1 MKFWQVLPFMDPRDA
16 IELAAVSDE
25 CGYDGISVPDHL
37 FYPRELRSRYLY
49 SADGKPGFGPD
60 TPWADPWAL
69 ISAMAARTKHVRFT
83 TNVYIA
89 PARDLFTVAKLV
101 STAAVI
107 SNDRV
112 ALGVG
117 AGWMREEF
125 EQTGQDF
132 DTRGKRLN
140 EMIGVLRELWS
151 GRWVAH
157 HGTFY
162 DFDELKIAPVPSE
175 PVPIW
180 IGGHSPAALVRAV
193 ELGDGWIGVDYQ
205 PDEAADIARKI
216 AKLRGGSSAPFEV
229 ILAVRERIDADMCKR
244 FEDLGVTGLF
254 CAPALT
260 AKAPDLATRTGA
272 VRRFA
277 ERVLSMAR

>member
-1 MKFWQVLPFMDPRDA
+1 MDPRDA
-16 IELAAVSDE
+16 IELAVVSDE
-25 CGYDGISVPDHL
+25 AGFDGISIPDHL
-37 FYPRELRSRYLY
+37 FYPRELKSTYLY
-49 SADGKPGFGPD
+49 SDDGKPGFGPD
-60 TPWADPWAL
+60 TPWSDPWVL
-69 ISAMAARTKHVRFT
+69 ISAMAARTKNIHFT
-83 TNVYIA
+83 TNIYIA

-107 SNDRV
+107 ADDRV

-125 EQTGQDF
+125 EQTGQDY

-140 EMIGVLRELWS
+140 EMIGALRKLWT
-151 GRWVAH
+151 GDWVAH
-157 HGTFY
+157 HGTYY
-162 DFDELKIAPVPSE
+162 DFDELKIAPTPSK

-180 IGGHSPAALVRAV
+180 VGGHSTAAIRRAV

-205 PDEAADIARKI
+205 PDEAVAMVEKI
-216 AKLRGGSSAPFEV
+216 SKLRDGSSEPFEI
-229 ILAVRERIDADMCKR
+229 ILAVWARIDADLCKR

-254 CAPALT
+254 CAPAMT
-260 AKAPDLATRTGA
+260 AKAPDLQTRTDA

-277 ERVLSMAR
+277 DRVLANIR